1 MKIKVVCVG
10 KIKERIYKERIY
22 EYLKWINR
30 DIKIELIALKDNNKK
45 NLDKSLKKH
54 LNNNY
59 LKICVS
65 QKGTQYSSKKF
76 SKFLFDQDKDLA
88 FFIGGPEGH
97 SEIIVKSIKNSLSLS
112 TFTMPHE
119 MALLVLIEQIY
130 RALQI
135 KKGGSYHR

>member
-45 NLDKSLKKH
+45 NLDNSLKKH

-76 SKFLFDQDKDLA
+76 SKFLFDQDKDLK

-97 SEIIVKSIKNSLSLS
+97 SEIIEKSIKNSLSLS

>member
-10 KIKERIYKERIY
+10 KIKEKIYRERAN
-22 EYLKWINR
+22 EYLKWIKK
-30 DIKIELIALKDNNKK
+30 DINIELIVLKDTNKK
-45 NLDKSLKKH
+45 NLDNNLKKH
-54 LNNNY
+54 TNNNY
-59 LKICVS
+59 FKICVS

-76 SKFLFDQDKDLA
+76 SKFLFDQDKDVA

-97 SEIIVKSIKNSLSLS
+97 SEIIEKSIKNSISLS

>member
-22 EYLKWINR
+22 EYLKWISR
-30 DIKIELIALKDNNKK
+30 DIKIELISLKDNNKK
-45 NLDKSLKKH
+45 NLDNSLKKH
-54 LNNNY
+54 LINNY
-59 LKICVS
+59 FKICVS

-97 SEIIVKSIKNSLSLS
+97 SEIIEKSIKNSISLS

>member
-22 EYLKWINR
+22 EYLKWINK
-30 DIKIELIALKDNNKK
+30 DIKIELIEIKDNNKK
-45 NLDKSLKKH
+45 NLDYSLKKH

-76 SKFLFDQDKDLA
+76 SKFLFDQDKDLK

-97 SEIIVKSIKNSLSLS
+97 SEIIEKSIKNSLSLS

>member
-22 EYLKWINR
+22 EYLKWISR

-45 NLDKSLKKH
+45 NLDNSLKKH

-88 FFIGGPEGH
+88 FFIGVPDGH
-97 SEIIVKSIKNSLSLS
+97 SEIIEKSIKTLRKA
-112 TFTMPHE
+112 TFF
-119 MALLVLIEQIY
+119 Q
-130 RALQI
+130 
-135 KKGGSYHR
+135 KGKT

>member
-45 NLDKSLKKH
+45 NLDNSLKKH

-76 SKFLFDQDKDLA
+76 SKFLFDQDKDLG

-97 SEIIVKSIKNSLSLS
+97 SEIIEKSIKNSLSLS

>member
-1 MKIKVVCVG
+1 M
-10 KIKERIYKERIY
+10 
-22 EYLKWINR
+22 
-30 DIKIELIALKDNNKK
+30 
-45 NLDKSLKKH
+45 
-54 LNNNY
+54 NNNY

-97 SEIIVKSIKNSLSLS
+97 SEIIEKSIKRSISLS